1 MRFILPFKI
10 KESVMSEVGTRQ
22 KPYLM
27 KEHTVAYVIELNWAF
42 NEVTTSAIALVILS

>member
-1 MRFILPFKI
+1 MG
-10 KESVMSEVGTRQ
+10 EVGTRQ